1 MLVEIFVFVLF
12 WIKVFFVVV
21 KRYFLLGV
29 IVKFFKVRLFLIL
42 LLGCIRNFFGI
53 GRFCSCLF
61 IRENFLING
70 CIWCFLFFLEDI
82 NKFFWVKVIF
92 FELIFKGGNGWL
104 VLFNKVVIFIKVIV
118 FFEILFWFRLI
129 FRV

>member
-1 MLVEIFVFVLF
+1 MEIFVFILF

-42 LLGCIRNFFGI
+42 FLVCIRNFLGI
-53 GRFCSCLF
+53 GKFCSCLF
-61 IRENFLING
+61 VKENFLING

-82 NKFFWVKVIF
+82 NKFFLVKVIF
-92 FELIFKGGNGWL
+92 FVLIFKEGNGWL
-104 VLFNKVVIFIKVIV
+104 FLFNKVVIFIKVIV
-118 FFEILFWFRLI
+118 FFEILFIFRLI
-129 FRV
+129 LRV